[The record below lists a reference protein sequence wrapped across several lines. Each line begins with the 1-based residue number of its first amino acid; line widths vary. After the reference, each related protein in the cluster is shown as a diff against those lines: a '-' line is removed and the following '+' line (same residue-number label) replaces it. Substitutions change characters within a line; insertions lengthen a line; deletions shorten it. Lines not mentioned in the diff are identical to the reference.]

1 MEYKAVVKMG
11 EKHYQVSTNNSIS
24 VICITCVET
33 GRLIVSDRTIT
44 KIFKAW
50 AEQVHGEALEMNV
63 EFDAQAAQRHIRWCE
78 FIGGNDYK
86 ARQTIIE
93 NAHAEALEINT
104 AIDTMIADR
113 QKIADNKPDVMQET
127 WDIVRLGNAYKE
139 AGRDWYRW
147 AKPTALS
154 LWEKLNEQRHTTAAY

>member
-1 MEYKAVVKMG
+1 MDYKAVVKMG
-11 EKHYQVSTNNSIS
+11 EKHYQVRTNNSLS

-33 GRLIVSDRTIT
+33 GRLITSDRTIT

-50 AEQVHGEALEMNV
+50 AQQVHAEALEMNV

-86 ARQTIIE
+86 ARRAIIE
-93 NAHAEALEINT
+93 EAHTEALEINA
-104 AIDTMIADR
+104 AIDGMVEDR
-113 QKIADNKPDVMQET
+113 QKIADKQSDYMQET

-147 AKPTALS
+147 AKTTALS
-154 LWEKLNEQRHTTAAY
+154 LWEKLHEQRCTTATC